1 MVPPACI
8 GLGRNSLEFFYS
20 RNKIPIMFSQIE
32 VSGLQKK
39 YIKKKIE
46 VSGYQ
51 PIYKTKIKQDYI
63 GGINALL
70 YLYFELIS
78 ILILIFL
85 LYYFECVFG
94 FKLKSQF
101 ILLFNLFLLLF
112 IDLTVLFQLIFTFIY
127 NTFNKKFSISAK

>member
-32 VSGLQKK
+32 GSGLQ
-39 YIKKKIE
+39 KKIE

-51 PIYKTKIKQDYI
+51 PIYKTKIKKDYI
-63 GGINALL
+63 RGINALL

-94 FKLKSQF
+94 FKLKSQI

-112 IDLTVLFQLIFTFIY
+112 MDLTVLFQ
-127 NTFNKKFSISAK
+127 

>member
-32 VSGLQKK
+32 VSG
-39 YIKKKIE
+39 
-46 VSGYQ
+46 YQ

-63 GGINALL
+63 GSINALL

-85 LYYFECVFG
+85 LYHFECVFG

-112 IDLTVLFQLIFTFIY
+112 MDLTVLFQLTFTFIY
-127 NTFNKKFSISAK
+127 NTFNKKFSVSAK